1 MSRKHFSDAMVAVN
15 DDILKMGVMVEEALR
30 EAVASL
36 ENQDASRAQVVIN
49 NDTVINEKEM
59 ALFDRVTT
67 LLATEQP
74 VAGDLRHLIGAVRIV
89 TDLERAGDYAVH
101 IARGTLHLRG
111 ETYLKPLTLIPA
123 MGEIAVDM
131 LQKAIGAFLNED
143 TGMAEETAGLDRKM
157 DDLYEEIFEVLLP
170 HMRENPSDVKQ
181 ATELLFLA
189 RYLER
194 LGDHVVNVCEWIIY
208 SQTGNHVEL

>member
-1 MSRKHFSDAMVAVN
+1 MSRKHFSEAIVGVN
-15 DDILKMGVMVEEALR
+15 DDILKMGVMVEEALKQ
-30 EAVASL
+30 AVNSL
-36 ENQDASRAQVVIN
+36 VGQDVSKAQEVI
-49 NDTVINEKEM
+49 DKDVLINEKEM

-74 VAGDLRHLIGAVRIV
+74 VAGDLRHLIGAIRIV

-101 IARGTLHLRG
+101 IARGTLNLRG
-111 ETYLKPLTLIPA
+111 ENYLKPLTIISE
-123 MGEIAVDM
+123 MGAIAIDM
-131 LQKAIGAFLNED
+131 LQKAIKAFLNED
-143 TGMAEETAGLDRKM
+143 IDLSEETAELDKKM
-157 DDLYEEIFEVLLP
+157 DLLFGNIFKVLLP
-170 HMRENPSDVKQ
+170 HMKENPTDINQ

>member
-1 MSRKHFSDAMVAVN
+1 MSRKHFYEAMVALN

-30 EAVASL
+30 EAVKSL
-36 ENQDASRAQVVIN
+36 ENQDASRAQQIIDQDVVIN
-49 NDTVINEKEM
+49 DMEM
-59 ALFDRVTT
+59 SLFDRITT

-89 TDLERAGDYAVH
+89 TDLERAGDYAGH

-111 ETYLKPLTLIPA
+111 ENYLKPLTVIPQ
-123 MGEIAVDM
+123 MGEIAVKM
-131 LQKAIGAFLNED
+131 IQFAITAFLNED
-143 TGMAEETAGLDRKM
+143 TSMAESTAEMDRQM
-157 DDLYEEIFEVLLP
+157 DDLYEGIFQILLP
-170 HMRENPSDVKQ
+170 HMKENPEDVKQ

-194 LGDHVVNVCEWIIY
+194 LGDHVVNICEWIIY
-208 SQTGNHVEL
+208 SQTGRHVEL